1 MNRVECAETMMA
13 VTLVAVPMETKMMDT
28 TAMMLMNAKTQMHAQ
43 QMQHAAI
50 PTVVSSVN
58 AMSDILVM
66 VTLHVMI
73 STNAKSLVQTTV
85 VNTLL
90 AVTLPVASNV
100 HASMDTL
107 AMVPNAQNLMTEQFS
122 MKVQTSGY
130 AQQDMQAQCT
140 AVKML
145 MNV

>member
-73 STNAKSLVQTTV
+73 STNAKSLDRTTV
-85 VNTLL
+85 VSTLH
-90 AVTLPVASNV
+90 AVTQPVVSNV
-100 HASMDTL
+100 HVSMGTL
-107 AMVPNAQNLMTEQFS
+107 MMVPNAQNLMTEQFLV
-122 MKVQTSGY
+122 KVQTSGY
-130 AQQDMQAQCT
+130 AR
-140 AVKML
+140 
-145 MNV
+145 